1 MHVLPEEVELVAFHE
16 GVSYF
21 CAFCLHILKLAKSL
35 PKISRTPTVCGFRGK
50 HVKSTLVGEFPLLEG
65 EVLGDLGVESLQML
79 SRRGSKQEDTSGNDD
94 GG

>member
-16 GVSYF
+16 GIPYLFSF
-21 CAFCLHILKLAKSL
+21 GLHVLELAKSL
-35 PKISRTPTVCGFRGK
+35 PKIARTPTVCRFRCK
-50 HVKSTLVGEFPLLEG
+50 HVQSTLVGEFPLLEG